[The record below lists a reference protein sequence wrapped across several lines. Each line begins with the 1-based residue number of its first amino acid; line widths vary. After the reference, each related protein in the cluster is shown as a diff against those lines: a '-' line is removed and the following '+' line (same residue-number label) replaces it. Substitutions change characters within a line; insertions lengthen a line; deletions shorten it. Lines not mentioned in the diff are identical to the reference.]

1 MNKAKTN
8 LFCFTLPNDL
18 KEHLKRSARA
28 SRTSISHYIVM
39 LIFLDMMDKDHA
51 DRMECA
57 LKNGIE
63 KVETVTD

>member
-1 MNKAKTN
+1 MAGVFN
-8 LFCFTLPNDL
+8 FRLPDDL
-18 KEHLKRSARA
+18 KKYLANQAKRN
-28 SRTSISHYIVM
+28 RTSISHYIVM

-63 KVETVTD
+63 KVETVTDQAV

>member
-28 SRTSISHYIVM
+28 NRTSISHYIVT
-39 LIFLDMMDKDHA
+39 LIARDAQKSVVSRVA
-51 DRMECA
+51 ERT
-57 LKNGIE
+57 IS
-63 KVETVTD
+63 